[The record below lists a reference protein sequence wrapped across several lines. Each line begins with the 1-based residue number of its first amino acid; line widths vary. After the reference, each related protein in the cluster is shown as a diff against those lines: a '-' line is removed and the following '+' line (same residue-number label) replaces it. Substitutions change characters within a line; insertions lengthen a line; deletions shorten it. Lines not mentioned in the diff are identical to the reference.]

1 MARGSTT
8 SAGELTVIRRTLAL
22 LLLVSLAAEADP
34 ATPGPVAGHQPGE
47 EAAVLAVVD
56 RYLAAISAQDHA
68 AMAALQMPDGMTYR
82 ARPAEGGGI
91 EVVGRPNAYWVDP
104 ARRDARV
111 LREQYWSPTV
121 LIRGSIAL
129 VWAPYE
135 FRVDNKTTHCGVDT
149 FDFVQVE
156 GQWRV
161 ANMMWTVEPD
171 ACAELR
177 PAGAVLKRA
186 AHAR

>member
-1 MARGSTT
+1 
-8 SAGELTVIRRTLAL
+8 LIRLIL
-22 LLLVSLAAEADP
+22 LFLLLVSLAAEADL
-34 ATPGPVAGHQPGE
+34 ATPGPVAGHQIGE

-56 RYLAAISAQDHA
+56 RYLGAISAQDHA
-68 AMAALQMPDGMTYR
+68 TMAALQMPDGMTYR
-82 ARPAEGGGI
+82 ARPAEGGDI

-104 ARRDARV
+104 VRRDARV

-135 FRVDNKTTHCGVDT
+135 FQVDGKTTHCGIDT
-149 FDFVQVE
+149 FDFVKVE
-156 GQWRV
+156 GRWRV

-171 ACAELR
+171 ACAGLR
-177 PAGAVLKRA
+177 PAGAVMRP
-186 AHAR
+186 HDGRW

>member
-1 MARGSTT
+1 M
-8 SAGELTVIRRTLAL
+8 IRPILPF
-22 LLLVSLAAEADP
+22 LLLVSLAAEADI

-47 EAAVLAVVD
+47 EAAVLAIVD
-56 RYLAAISAQDHA
+56 RYLAAISAQDLA
-68 AMAALQMPDGMTYR
+68 TMAALQMPDGMTYR

-135 FRVDNKTTHCGVDT
+135 FQVDGKTTHCGIDT
-149 FDFVQVE
+149 FDFVKVD

-161 ANMMWTVEPD
+161 ANTMWTVEPD

-177 PAGAVLKRA
+177 PAGAVMERTA
-186 AHAR
+186 PDR